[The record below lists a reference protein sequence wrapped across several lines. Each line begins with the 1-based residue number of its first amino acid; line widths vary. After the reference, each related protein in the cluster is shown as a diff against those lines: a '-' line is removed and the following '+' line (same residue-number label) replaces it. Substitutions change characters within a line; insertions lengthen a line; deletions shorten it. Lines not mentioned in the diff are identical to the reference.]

1 MAAPYAI
8 AADLLERGS
17 EVIVHVAT
25 KDANRNLLESRA
37 WGLAWGGV
45 PNVLALSGDYPVNGA
60 APVFDLDSVGLL
72 SLLEPMQQLPLG
84 CVVTNHKR
92 HEREVVPQ
100 YPKLRKKV
108 RAVVRFVINQVGWHA
123 AKMTSRCAGGSS
135 VK

>member
-1 MAAPYAI
+1 VGP
-8 AADLLERGS
+8 RVGRR
-17 EVIVHVAT
+17 T
-25 KDANRNLLESRA
+25 QRA
-37 WGLAWGGV
+37 RVVGR
-45 PNVLALSGDYPVNGA
+45 LSGQWRR
-60 APVFDLDSVGLL
+60 PVFDLDSVGLL

-108 RAVVRFVINQVGWHA
+108 RAVARFVINQVGWHA